1 MKINLSS
8 CQTQSDSFGFLEKKV
23 VFVLFVFD
31 FCFSR
36 STGAGTQGL
45 NSCYLDTVPLRY
57 ILSLISFTIY
67 RATKPIHRRQY
78 GAYPQTTV
86 KDLSPLKRC
95 NHATSRT
102 KDTKAFLY
110 FRRYFDTRAAKG
122 EGQGKTKP
130 NQKTTNKQ
138 SSFPPTPEK
147 KQTLIYQTLKK
158 KSTHRQADVLEG
170 R

>member
-1 MKINLSS
+1 MSPKVIGSWVSLLKMIYCHRPGPRHHYQPFFFFFLAEHLVWMKINLSS

-78 GAYPQTTV
+78 GAYP
-86 KDLSPLKRC
+86 
-95 NHATSRT
+95 
-102 KDTKAFLY
+102 
-110 FRRYFDTRAAKG
+110 
-122 EGQGKTKP
+122 
-130 NQKTTNKQ
+130 
-138 SSFPPTPEK
+138 
-147 KQTLIYQTLKK
+147 
-158 KSTHRQADVLEG
+158 
-170 R
+170 